1 VKPVAFAGS
10 FVYDARPMRIGLIT
24 WGTEGDVRP
33 FFALA
38 QALTQRGHTVELA
51 YVSVEDRSFEALS
64 ASCGVTATAIGG
76 DYFRDNRAR
85 LHECA
90 ARSLESASPPA
101 QFELILRDLM
111 DPVAD
116 EILQHAL
123 ALAARCDVLV
133 GHILVHPV
141 ATAAAKAG
149 VPYVAV
155 ALQPVFRSKHYPP
168 AGAGDLGR
176 VFNPLL
182 WKIADWVMRRALSPR
197 IAVQREA
204 LGLAPERFDASRAG
218 PRRPVLLAV
227 SPSLFVRPDD
237 WSEHIAMTGFLTL
250 AAEESAWRPDAALG
264 AFLDRGAPVFA
275 SFGSMFSLNDDLART
290 SVRVFVD
297 AARRAGVR
305 VVVQCA
311 RPIAEG
317 IDPGDDVFF
326 IERAPHGAL
335 FPRCSL
341 IVHHGGAGTTQ
352 SALRAGRASVVVPH
366 AADQFYWGDAL
377 YARGVAAKPLLRTRL
392 DAKALA
398 ARIRWALDRPALTA
412 RAEELARDI
421 AREDGLAQTVAAIE
435 ALGAKPA

>member
-1 VKPVAFAGS
+1 
-10 FVYDARPMRIGLIT
+10 MRIGLIT

-33 FFALA
+33 FFALSH
-38 QALTQRGHTVELA
+38 ALAQRGHTVELA
-51 YVSVEDRSFEALS
+51 YASVEDRNFDAM
-64 ASCGVTATAIGG
+64 AVSCGVEATALGG
-76 DYFRDNRAR
+76 DYFRNNRAK

-111 DPVAD
+111 DPIAD
-116 EILQHAL
+116 AILQHAL

-133 GHILVHPV
+133 GHILAHPV

-149 VPYVAV
+149 LPYVAV

-176 VFNPLL
+176 IFNPLL

-218 PRRPVLLAV
+218 PRHRVLLAV
-227 SPSLFVRPDD
+227 SPALFARPDD
-237 WSEHIAMTGFLTL
+237 WNEHIATTGFLAL
-250 AAEESAWRPDAALG
+250 PAEDGAWRPDAALG

-305 VVVQCA
+305 VLIQCA
-311 RPIAEG
+311 RHISEG
-317 IDPGDDVFF
+317 VDGGDDVFF

-352 SALRAGRASVVVPH
+352 SAVRAGRASVVIPH

-392 DAKALA
+392 NAKALA

-435 ALGAKPA
+435 ALGA